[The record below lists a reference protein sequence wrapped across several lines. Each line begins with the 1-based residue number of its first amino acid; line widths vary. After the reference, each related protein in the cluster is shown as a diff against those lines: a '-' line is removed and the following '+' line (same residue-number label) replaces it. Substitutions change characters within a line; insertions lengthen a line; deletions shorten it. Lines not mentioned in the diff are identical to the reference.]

1 MLRFLIPD
9 SVSACGMR
17 IREHLRSPR
26 GTPTPLHHGGHAG
39 VGWGREGRT
48 DGVAEEL
55 EGGEAGAAEGV
66 LQEQAARRV
75 LQLRAVHRNRLRR
88 PPAPVGSGRGGT
100 LQHDKK
106 NKPQKS

>member
-1 MLRFLIPD
+1 M
-9 SVSACGMR
+9 
-17 IREHLRSPR
+17 
-26 GTPTPLHHGGHAG
+26 
-39 VGWGREGRT
+39 GWGREGRT

-75 LQLRAVHRNRLRR
+75 LQLRAVHRNRLRQ
-88 PPAPVGSGRGGT
+88 PPAPVGSGRGVGHVI

-106 NKPQKS
+106 INPQKS